1 MPGGSK
7 LVHLLDSLQK
17 EFVQEN
23 AHYTFFL
30 SNLNNPEVYNGKGD
44 FESWIGSVSSLD
56 PPPTN
61 FNSDLNLI
69 INELG
74 KNDFAEITELGL
86 KTIFK
91 NLNFHF
97 FISAKDFITQNS
109 RYYLIDKLFLA
120 INSNLLDKKP
130 HLNIY
135 LPLKEG
141 KLIQKSETI
150 NYFNRRDVKIKL
162 QFF

>member
-91 NLNFHF
+91 NLNFH
-97 FISAKDFITQNS
+97 
-109 RYYLIDKLFLA
+109 
-120 INSNLLDKKP
+120 NLLDF
-130 HLNIY
+130 
-135 LPLKEG
+135 
-141 KLIQKSETI
+141 LIFVIEKQYYCER
-150 NYFNRRDVKIKL
+150 N
-162 QFF
+162 Q